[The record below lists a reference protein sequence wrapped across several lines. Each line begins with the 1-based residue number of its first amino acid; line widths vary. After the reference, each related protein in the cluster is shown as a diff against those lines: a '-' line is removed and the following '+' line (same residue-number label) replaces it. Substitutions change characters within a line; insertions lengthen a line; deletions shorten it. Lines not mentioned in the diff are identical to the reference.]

1 MLKIGIDVRP
11 MINNPAGIGYYVKG
25 LVAALSKIDK
35 ENLYLLYADK
45 DFEVLSKKSFKK
57 VIVNKKGVFW
67 HLSVYRDAKSS
78 KLDVYHS
85 THSLLLPIFPFL
97 KTVVTYHD
105 ASAVLFPQ
113 KHSLRVRIIS
123 KILFSL
129 AAKRAKHII
138 VPSEAT
144 KRDVINITKI
154 SESQIS
160 VVAEGVNEL
169 GVTWNK
175 DTENPYIFFI
185 GTLEPRKNIDN
196 LLRAY
201 KILKERYNAKEKLII
216 AGGKGWLSS
225 HLLSL
230 VKSLGISDSVRF
242 MGYVYPKEKEEL
254 FSKASVFVFP
264 SLYEGFGLPVLEA
277 MSAGVPVVTSNISSL
292 PEVAGEAAVL
302 VPPND
307 PEKIAEAIFWILSN
321 EDKSF
326 ELSRKGLAQA
336 RRFSWERCAKNTL
349 EIYKKVSKNL

>member
-25 LVAALSKIDK
+25 LTEALSKIDK
-35 ENLYLLYADK
+35 ENLYLLYTDE
-45 DFEVLSKKSFKK
+45 DFKLLTQENFKK
-57 VIVNKKGVFW
+57 VIINKKGISW
-67 HLSVYRDAKSS
+67 HLSVYRDTLAQ

-129 AAKRAKHII
+129 AAKRATHVI

-144 KRDVINITKI
+144 KRDVVNITKI

-160 VVAEGVNEL
+160 VVREGANEL
-169 GVTWNK
+169 GVTWSK
-175 DTENPYIFFI
+175 DTENPYIFFV

-196 LLRAY
+196 ILRAY
-201 KILKERYNAKEKLII
+201 KILKDRYNAKEKLII

-230 VKSLGISDSVRF
+230 VRSLGISESVSF
-242 MGYVYPKEKEEL
+242 TGYVYPKEKAGL

-277 MSAGVPVVTSNISSL
+277 MGVGVPVVTSNISSL
-292 PEVAGEAAVL
+292 PEIAGEAAFL

-307 PEKIAEAIFWILSN
+307 PEKIAEAVWEILSN
-321 EDKSF
+321 ENKSS
-326 ELSRKGLAQA
+326 ELSKKGLTQVEK
-336 RRFSWERCAKNTL
+336 FSWEKCAKNTL
-349 EIYKKVSKNL
+349 EIYKKVTKNL